1 MDKTGKNSLKENR
14 PHSTDGFPAAVY
26 EMRIAPGEAVL
37 ECHWHDEAE
46 FFCVLEGEVL
56 FQADTDY
63 FPLVAGEAVCL
74 DGGDIHAGHALGTA
88 GCHFI
93 AVVLDLGLLDSPSY
107 DRVQERTVSPLL
119 KKQRTFP
126 RILRPDTEWERS
138 LLASIHLMYQAITE
152 MKPGYEAFVKG
163 SLFLALHTIA
173 EEGRACDRSDRGQG
187 DAAKI
192 ERLKKVLLH
201 IQDHYPH
208 PIRVE
213 ELAALL
219 PMSVGQFC
227 RFFKSLTRKTPVEYI
242 NTYRIRQ
249 AADLLR
255 QTDRKISD
263 IAYDVG
269 FDNLSYFIKVFRRI
283 MHTSPSDYR
292 KNASGNGSIVE
303 L

>member
-1 MDKTGKNSLKENR
+1 MDKTGKSSLKENR

-26 EMRIAPGEAVL
+26 EMRIAPGEPVL

-56 FQADTDY
+56 FQVDTEY
-63 FPLVAGEAVCL
+63 LRLVAGEAVYL
-74 DGGDIHAGHALGTA
+74 DGGDIHAGHALGAA
-88 GCHFI
+88 GCRYA

-107 DRVQERTVSPLL
+107 DRVQERTVAPLL
-119 KKQRTFP
+119 QKKRTFP
-126 RILRPDTEWERS
+126 RILRPDTDWERS
-138 LLASIHLMYQAITE
+138 LLAGIHLMDKAITE
-152 MKPGYEAFVKG
+152 MKPGFEALVKG
-163 SLFLALHTIA
+163 TLFMALHTIVE
-173 EEGRACDRSDRGQG
+173 EEGRACDRSAPGHG
-187 DAAKI
+187 DSAKI
-192 ERLKKVLLH
+192 DRLKKVLLH
-201 IQDHYPH
+201 IQANYQR

-213 ELAALL
+213 ELAGLL
-219 PMSVGQFC
+219 PMSAGQFC

-242 NTYRIRQ
+242 NAYRIRQ

-269 FDNLSYFIKVFRRI
+269 FENLSYFIKVFHRF
-283 MHTSPSDYR
+283 MHTAPSDYR
-292 KNASGNGSIVE
+292 KRASVEVMVE